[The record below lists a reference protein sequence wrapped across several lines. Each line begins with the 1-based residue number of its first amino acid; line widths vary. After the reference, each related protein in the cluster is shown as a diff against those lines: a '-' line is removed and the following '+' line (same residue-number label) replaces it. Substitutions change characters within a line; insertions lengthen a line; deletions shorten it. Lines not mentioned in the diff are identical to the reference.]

1 MALYRVRQFLRAA
14 AALVQGEEVS
24 APAIGRLLPPKGVA
38 LFNGMPRYDRRHALS
53 VIRTLQQQGH
63 DDPDLLAAALL
74 HDVGKTGS
82 AAGRLRLL
90 HRVLMVLAKALAP
103 GSIDRLGRES
113 GRPFRQAFFVQK
125 HHAELGANL
134 ALGAGCSQ
142 ATAEL
147 ISRHEEAG
155 VPEQDPRGAALRAAD
170 SAN

>member
-1 MALYRVRQFLRAA
+1 MALYRVRQFMRAA
-14 AALVQGEEVS
+14 AALVQGEEVA

-53 VIRTLQQQGH
+53 VVRTLQQQGH

-82 AAGRLRLL
+82 AAGRLRLW
-90 HRVLMVLAKALAP
+90 HRVLMVLARALAP
-103 GSIDRLGRES
+103 GLLERFGREGGGS
-113 GRPFRQAFFVQK
+113 WRQAFFVQK
-125 HHAELGANL
+125 HHAELGADL
-134 ALGAGCSQ
+134 ALEAGCSQ

-147 ISRHEEAG
+147 VRRHEMAG